1 MFKELFNE
9 RRGGHH
15 HKHAHGRQCAHQTD
29 REEMLEMMVNQWREA
44 MRGERHHGR
53 FAHRR
58 GEGPDGH
65 RGHGRGRGGDD
76 AGHRDRPSFLR
87 GRKFGADELQILVL
101 TLLKEQASYGYEL
114 IKTLT
119 EKSGGFYTPS
129 PGVIYPALTY
139 LEDVGYVTVQQEGN
153 RKRYAINEQGEAWLA
168 ENQAVAEALIAKLAL
183 FARQSDTVNQ
193 AMSEHRQP
201 FEPALMHAIHELRT
215 QLHNY
220 HGSSEETQQQ
230 IAAILQQTLEQ
241 LKSVG
246 P

>member
-9 RRGGHH
+9 SRGGHH
-15 HKHAHGRQCAHQTD
+15 HHHH
-29 REEMLEMMVNQWREA
+29 
-44 MRGERHHGR
+44 RH
-53 FAHRR
+53 AHRR
-58 GEGPDGH
+58 GEGHEGH

-153 RKRYAINEQGEAWLA
+153 RKRYAINQQGEAWLA

-201 FEPALMHAIHELRT
+201 FEPALMQAIHQLRT
-215 QLHNY
+215 QLHHY
-220 HGSSEETQQQ
+220 HGSDAETQQQ
-230 IAAILQQTLEQ
+230 VAVILQQTLDQ

-246 P
+246 S

>member
-29 REEMLEMMVNQWREA
+29 REEMLEMMVNQWCEA